1 MSQIWNNLIMKNNHD
16 NNRLQ
21 NQKRIYES
29 TALFKKKKMRVEKSL
44 FHRRISTLEAIL
56 TLENHCFAITNVIID
71 LEKIRTRC

>member
-1 MSQIWNNLIMKNNHD
+1 MIITDYRIRKESMS
-16 NNRLQ
+16 LQ
-21 NQKRIYES
+21 HY
-29 TALFKKKKMRVEKSL
+29 LKKKNERVEKSL